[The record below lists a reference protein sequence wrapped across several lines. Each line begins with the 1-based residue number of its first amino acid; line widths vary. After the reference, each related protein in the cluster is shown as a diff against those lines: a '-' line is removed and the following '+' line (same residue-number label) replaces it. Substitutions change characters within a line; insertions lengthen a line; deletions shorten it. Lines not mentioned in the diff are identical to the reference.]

1 MQTLAH
7 ESVSVIIPA
16 AGQGKRMG
24 ASVPKPFL
32 SIKDKPVLWYTL
44 TRFLTNPLVSEIILV
59 VSPAIREDAETL
71 AASLKSTIPVKIR
84 EGGKER
90 QDSVWQG
97 IQAATP
103 GNSVL
108 AVHDAVRPFFA
119 PSVLHD
125 GMQLLKKFHGAA
137 AGIPVVHTIKKTEG
151 QEITGT
157 VPRDS
162 LVQIH
167 TPQLFHAS
175 ILKTVYEK
183 AYSDHFYGTDE
194 CMLAE
199 RYGYKLAVIPDTPDN
214 IKITTPFDLQMAEM
228 LVKKY
233 ESSYWPGI

>member
-7 ESVSVIIPA
+7 ESVSIIIPA
-16 AGQGKRMG
+16 AGQGTRMG
-24 ASVPKPFL
+24 TSIPKPFL
-32 SIKDKPVLWYTL
+32 SIKEKPILWYTL
-44 TRFLTNPLVSEIILV
+44 ARFLTNPLVSEIILV
-59 VSPAIREDAETL
+59 VTPAMWEDTESL
-71 AASLKSTIPVKIR
+71 VASLKSAIPVKIR

-90 QDSVWQG
+90 QDSVWEG
-97 IQAATP
+97 IQAAAP

-125 GMQLLKKFHGAA
+125 GMQLLKTFHGAA
-137 AGIPVVHTIKKTEG
+137 AGVPVVHTIKKTEG
-151 QEITGT
+151 QKIIET

-162 LVQIH
+162 LIQVH

-175 ILKTVYEK
+175 ILKRVYEK
-183 AYSDHFYGTDE
+183 AFSDNFYGTDE

-199 RYGYKLAVIPDTPDN
+199 RYGYKLAVIPDTPEN
-214 IKITTPFDLQMAEM
+214 MKITTPFDLQMAEM